1 MLTVE
6 TRHAIDPAT
15 ARSLDTENL
24 RRHFHLGTCSRTARS
39 ASSTLTTIE

>member
-15 ARSLDTENL
+15 ARGFDTDAL
-24 RRHFHLGTCSRTARS
+24 IFVAHDQTPVD
-39 ASSTLTTIE
+39 